1 MKDMC
6 QLVHTRGDYQDAS
19 GKIGKKISHSTY
31 FLVKDFDFSVIS
43 ETDIEKSKV
52 LAEKNAPKVAE
63 AKQAKKVKEQKRVQ
77 KYEEER
83 RLEKIIE
90 DEKKEKL
97 RQDNLAWRK
106 AFEKEEEA
114 AYRKSGFHF

>member
-1 MKDMC
+1 MC
-6 QLVHTRGDYQDAS
+6 QLVHTRGDYKDAS
-19 GKIGKKISHSTY
+19 GTLNRRGRKLQFI
-31 FLVKDFDFSVIS
+31 VKDFDFSVIS

-90 DEKKEKL
+90 DEEKEKL

-106 AFEKEEEA
+106 AFDKEAEA